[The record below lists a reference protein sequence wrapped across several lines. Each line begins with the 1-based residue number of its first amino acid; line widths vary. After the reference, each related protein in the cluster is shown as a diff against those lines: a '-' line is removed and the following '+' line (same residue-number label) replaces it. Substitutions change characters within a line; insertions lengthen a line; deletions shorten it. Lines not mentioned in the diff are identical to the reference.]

1 MVRRYGPCRFDLTQH
16 ERMNRLGSAAVEKE
30 KPPDYATAWGLQFTL
45 IARPDSGDRRLGSVR
60 LGHVSP
66 RKVGTDSGD
75 FEHES
80 GPEDNGKCS
89 RRNWSPPDRHRQLPE
104 PIRRR
109 ENFLGCAVKIE
120 AHSSI
125 RPIVDDHTYRISEE
139 RNGAAL
145 CGHGDRRRLL
155 HAPSK

>member
-80 GPEDNGKCS
+80 VCPEDGGQS
-89 RRNWSPPDRHRQLPE
+89 TPRNRPLPDRYCHLLWS
-104 PIRRR
+104 IRRR
-109 ENFLGCAVKIE
+109 
-120 AHSSI
+120 
-125 RPIVDDHTYRISEE
+125 
-139 RNGAAL
+139 
-145 CGHGDRRRLL
+145 
-155 HAPSK
+155 